1 MKHKPLSSEFHES
14 SFSLSDCNIDE
25 LVGNLENLPT
35 KKFKAEMKDSK
46 SMKSEQGNGTKLQ
59 NKSLAIAED
68 VALEVKVV
76 KKTFTLHKESLKIVD
91 SALERALTVLPFSNQ
106 NLEEALLEI
115 CRVYETTR
123 MGASSIEDLS
133 DPTLSDA
140 GALAHS
146 AKNSADVVTSE
157 API

>member
-1 MKHKPLSSEFHES
+1 
-14 SFSLSDCNIDE
+14 
-25 LVGNLENLPT
+25 
-35 KKFKAEMKDSK
+35 MKDSK